1 MNQDWLV
8 LRSEESFGPAPSIGL
23 SAFVADLR
31 SPPPAAAIRCLRT
44 VLGRECRL
52 TGALTTRLGA
62 APRPQPS
69 DAKQSGARG
78 GLCIRTP
85 LGRRHCAVK
94 SNPQG
99 DRAAA
104 DRSRNFTFMGSDY
117 PLTHSSIT
125 NIGSSHVQTGV
136 VRVEEE
142 EQLGK
147 VSALSDRSISTW
159 WRDTVALAQPM
170 ASHYESQA
178 AGTRNRGFRPLCEPA
193 GGVWQWWWRLW
204 RRRSHHDNYNRHN
217 YNKYDRHDK
226 YDNVGRSARAVKHP
240 AQGNRSACPGLD
252 RGGELADACSH
263 SVLVDRSDARSTNSD
278 LVRQVLPWLPAL
290 TLTLNPS

>member
-117 PLTHSSIT
+117 PLTHSSII
-125 NIGSSHVQTGV
+125 NIGSSHVQT
-136 VRVEEE
+136 
-142 EQLGK
+142 
-147 VSALSDRSISTW
+147 AW
-159 WRDTVALAQPM
+159 C
-170 ASHYESQA
+170 ES
-178 AGTRNRGFRPLCEPA
+178 
-193 GGVWQWWWRLW
+193 
-204 RRRSHHDNYNRHN
+204 RRRSSL
-217 YNKYDRHDK
+217 
-226 YDNVGRSARAVKHP
+226 VRSSLVRYLLCLIGVS
-240 AQGNRSACPGLD
+240 R
-252 RGGELADACSH
+252 RGGGIQSRWPNRWRRTTRAK
-263 SVLVDRSDARSTNSD
+263 R
-278 LVRQVLPWLPAL
+278 LVRGIAVFVLCASLLVACGSGGGGGYGGGGGP
-290 TLTLNPS
+290 TTTTTTGTTTTSTTGMTTTTT

>member
-1 MNQDWLV
+1 
-8 LRSEESFGPAPSIGL
+8 
-23 SAFVADLR
+23 
-31 SPPPAAAIRCLRT
+31 
-44 VLGRECRL
+44 
-52 TGALTTRLGA
+52 
-62 APRPQPS
+62 
-69 DAKQSGARG
+69 
-78 GLCIRTP
+78 
-85 LGRRHCAVK
+85 
-94 SNPQG
+94 
-99 DRAAA
+99 
-104 DRSRNFTFMGSDY
+104 MGSDY
-117 PLTHSSIT
+117 PLTRSSMI
-125 NIGSSHVQTGV
+125 NSGSSHVQTGV

-147 VSALSDRSISTW
+147 VSALSDRNISTW

-193 GGVWQWWWRLW
+193 GGVWQWWWRRLW
-204 RRRSHHDNYNRHN
+204 RRRRRSHHDNYNRHN
-217 YNKYDRHDK
+217 YNKYDRHDN

-252 RGGELADACSH
+252 RGGELAEACSH
-263 SVLVDRSDARSTNSD
+263 SVLVDRSDARSTNYD